1 MRTLKISCVILIVML
16 IGHSSLFAQGFQP
29 PAEGKSVVYFVRVS
43 GYGGGASFEFFHQ
56 DKYIGVFKKKN
67 YMRYEC
73 DPGEQLLWAS
83 SENKEFITSNLKA
96 GETYIVIVD
105 VIMGFWKAHVGLTPI
120 SVSDTESFDRS
131 KELINKKEPIVTP
144 EEKIEQMNKKLEDFI
159 AEELKHYDEVAKH
172 KKNFKHIS
180 PDMAIP
186 AEAMK

>member
-1 MRTLKISCVILIVML
+1 MRTIKISCVILIVAL
-16 IGHSSLFAQGFQP
+16 LGQSFLFAQGFQP
-29 PAEGKSVVYFVRVS
+29 PAEGKAVIYFVRVS

-83 SENKEFITSNLKA
+83 SENKEFITTNLKE

-144 EEKIEQMNKKLEDFI
+144 EAKIEEMNKKLKDFI
-159 AEELKHYDEVAKH
+159 AEELKHYDEVTKH
-172 KKNFKHIS
+172 ERNFKHIS

-186 AEAMK
+186 ADAMK